1 MNALNDECNETEE
14 ESNIS
19 TRILAQKAG
28 QRVVLLRPR
37 ASRRRSEEKEE
48 RMQGRKL
55 GGNERRK
62 EEVTIKEGTKEGRK
76 RQERDF

>member
-55 GGNERRK
+55 GGQERSTDEITK
-62 EEVTIKEGTKEGRK
+62 KEGK
-76 RQERDF
+76 